1 MSDVGAACPPG
12 MRVEECAGL
21 GELSRSRESAYTVR
35 YQFTRHQPT
44 AANGLPIPGVQR
56 LEGRVDFTPNEVPPE
71 LIGHRLTLRLDD
83 GRVVGVTVTGPDGRI
98 ENEVS
103 HHRGCSCC

>member
-1 MSDVGAACPPG
+1 LSTQ
-12 MRVEECAGL
+12 VEECAGV
-21 GELSRSRESAYTVR
+21 GELSRGGELLHRVHYR
-35 YQFTRHQPT
+35 FNRHQPT
-44 AANGLPIPGVQR
+44 AANGMPIPGLQR
-56 LEGRVDFTPNEVPPE
+56 LEGRIDFSPQPVPPE

-83 GRVVGVTVTGPDGRI
+83 GRAVGVIVTDSDGRI